1 MNIKKAVLS
10 LGAAILTLS
19 GTLNAQIRPFRFA
32 QITDIHLNPNN
43 ANPTEGLLRSV
54 SQINATDSL
63 DFVLITGDIADYGD
77 RKTIEK
83 VKSCLDLLKY
93 KYYIILGNHETTW
106 SDSGCMAFS
115 EIFGSER
122 FEFKHNGILFLGFNT
137 GPFMRMA
144 YGHVVPQD
152 ITWLKQ
158 EMDKW
163 GKDKPVILVTH

>member
-1 MNIKKAVLS
+1 MNIRRTFLA
-10 LGAAILTLS
+10 LTVATLAMT
-19 GTLNAQIRPFRFA
+19 GTITAQIRPFRFA

-54 SQINATDSL
+54 AQINATDSL

-106 SDSGCMAFS
+106 SDSGCMAYS
-115 EIFGSER
+115 DIFDSER
-122 FEFKHNGILFLGFNT
+122 FEF
-137 GPFMRMA
+137 
-144 YGHVVPQD
+144 
-152 ITWLKQ
+152 
-158 EMDKW
+158 
-163 GKDKPVILVTH
+163 